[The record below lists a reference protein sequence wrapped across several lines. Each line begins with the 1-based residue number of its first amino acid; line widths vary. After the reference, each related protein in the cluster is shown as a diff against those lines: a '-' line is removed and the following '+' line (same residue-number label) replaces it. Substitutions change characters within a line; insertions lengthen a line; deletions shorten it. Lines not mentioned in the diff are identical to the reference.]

1 MANTY
6 SQIYIQ
12 IVFSVQNRETLL
24 KLPWRLEV
32 YKYISGIIKNKGIK
46 PIIINGMED
55 HVHIII
61 ELKPESSLSDLVRDI
76 KKHSTILLINRI
88 GFHINSRGKVVLA
101 PFPILILKLIK
112 YIIIS
117 KTKIKSI

>member
-1 MANTY
+1 
-6 SQIYIQ
+6 
-12 IVFSVQNRETLL
+12 
-24 KLPWRLEV
+24 
-32 YKYISGIIKNKGIK
+32 
-46 PIIINGMED
+46 MED
-55 HVHIII
+55 HIHILI

-76 KKHSTILLINRI
+76 KKHSTIFINKQNWLSY
-88 GFHINSRGKVVLA
+88 NSRGKVVLA